1 MKALRNILVVA
12 DPTQREQPAIQKAA
26 RLASR
31 VDARV
36 QLFACDTPQSRET
49 RCFGSRVGNEEG
61 LPADLESL
69 MEEWA
74 RPLRADGLEVTVECT
89 TAKHV
94 YPAVVKRACATEL
107 DLLVKDTHF
116 HSLAKR
122 TFITNTDWHLIR
134 ECNVP
139 LLLTKSTPWPERPT
153 ILAALDPT
161 HSHKK
166 PVLLDQDLLDWG
178 ATLAA
183 VLEGQLHGVHAYI
196 PTAALA
202 AGSVPAPV
210 VIPPQAI
217 ADEERAKRAELQAL
231 AASYGLSERHLHVEF
246 GTAVEVIPRIA
257 RDIQADIVT
266 MGAISRSSA
275 ELFLIGHTAERVL
288 ERLHSDVLVVK
299 PPDYAACLPF

>member
-1 MKALRNILVVA
+1 MKALRNILVVV
-12 DPTQREQPAIQKAA
+12 DPTRREQPAIQKAA

-36 QLFACDTPQSRET
+36 QLFACDTPQSREA
-49 RCFGSRVGNEEG
+49 RCFGSPVGNER

-69 MEEWA
+69 MDEWA

-94 YPAVVKRACATEL
+94 YPAVLKRACVSEL
-107 DLLVKDTHF
+107 DLLVKDTHD

-122 TFITNTDWHLIR
+122 TFITNTDWKLVR

-139 LLLTKSTPWPERPT
+139 LLLTKSTRWPERPI

-161 HSHKK
+161 HSHNKLI
-166 PVLLDQDLLDWG
+166 LLDQDLLEWG

-183 VLEGQLHGVHAYI
+183 VLQGQLHGVHAYV
-196 PTAALA
+196 PTAAMT
-202 AGSVPAPV
+202 AGSLPVSV
-210 VIPPQAI
+210 VISPQAI
-217 ADEERAKRAELQAL
+217 ADEERARRAELQAL
-231 AASYGLSERHLHVEF
+231 AASYGLAEQHLHVEF
-246 GTAVEVIPRIA
+246 GTAVEMIPRVA
-257 RDIQADIVT
+257 RDIRADIVT

-275 ELFLIGHTAERVL
+275 ELLLIGHTAERVM
-288 ERLHSDVLVVK
+288 ERLHCDVLVVK